1 MIISLNYSVTY
12 NEAPVEYGHI
22 VQRDGHSVRV
32 DGSRAAMAWG
42 STDVVLTP
50 EILQGAFQS
59 LPLLPGE
66 RAEAFLVVETDRNEM
81 IRAWRLCR
89 VQKDVVAL

>member
-12 NEAPVEYGHI
+12 NEAAVEYGHI

-32 DGSRAAMAWG
+32 DGTRAVMAWG
-42 STDVVLTP
+42 SADVVLTP
-50 EILQGAFQS
+50 ELLQGTFQS

-66 RAEAFLVVETDRNEM
+66 RAEAFLIVETDRNEM
-81 IRAWRLCR
+81 IQSWRLCR
-89 VQKDVVAL
+89 VQKNVVAL